1 MREPNVQT
9 LLLYKHAAVDILL
22 EYRCNQAHFHVIYMI
37 FFEYYYLYIIF
48 FLIIFFIFFLISEE
62 YLNICIVLRFPDS
75 LIISQSLYV
84 QHIMTSRGK
93 WILNFYHAGYYKQVS
108 YVYNLLGFLLTLN
121 SGNQV
126 DTNMCPVVYLPSTH
140 TLHIRISRTWD
151 IIKKLGNSV
160 WNRDSEN
167 NNHVLIQKL

>member
-9 LLLYKHAAVDILL
+9 LLLYKHAAVDIWL
-22 EYRCNQAHFHVIYMI
+22 EYRCNQAHFLVIYII

-48 FLIIFFIFFLISEE
+48 FFFLFYFIFLISEE
-62 YLNICIVLRFPDS
+62 YLNICIVSRFPDS

-84 QHIMTSRGK
+84 QHIMTSKGK

-126 DTNMCPVVYLPSTH
+126 DTNMCPVVYLAH
-140 TLHIRISRTWD
+140 TSYIYVYRGHEIS
-151 IIKKLGNSV
+151 
-160 WNRDSEN
+160 
-167 NNHVLIQKL
+167 